1 MSETIDKSQY
11 VIPSEVPVCLLEC
24 SKAFNA
30 LEVKEKNYCHYLSK
44 ACEQGGLI
52 VLLQTS
58 PESVS
63 VFLLLQRLFS
73 LETAEELKGKALGNG
88 VTEDEFKVF
97 FFSFFFFSKSL
108 EIQILALEKML
119 FFLNKEY
126 LNMAFTCQFIY
137 FPRYYD
143 AVLFYYWR
151 IFHYKH

>member
-63 VFLLLQRLFS
+63 VFLLLQKLFS

-97 FFSFFFFSKSL
+97 FFSFFFFFKV
-108 EIQILALEKML
+108 
-119 FFLNKEY
+119 
-126 LNMAFTCQFIY
+126 T
-137 FPRYYD
+137 
-143 AVLFYYWR
+143 
-151 IFHYKH
+151 